1 MILYNKTFDNI
12 KTIGFNFPIED
23 AYFCKG
29 NFAVVADGITRDF
42 TGYKNTRGVSPLELA
57 THYPNPSGAE
67 YASKEICKS
76 FENDYNKIIN
86 NELSLKGAF
95 INANKKVKELNDK
108 YIKECD
114 YLENDYYGAVASAAY
129 IHNNVLY
136 YSYVCD
142 CGIAVFNNKGEL
154 KFKTN
159 DDMASVDSH
168 FDTSPYE
175 WYDPEARVIVRRDYR
190 NKPNNKY
197 SYGALTGEKEFENF
211 IREGSINLEK
221 DDLVIVYS
229 DGFSSYLVEKD
240 FYKNF
245 TILNKE
251 EFEDYINKM
260 SKTDYEKYGREKT
273 VIIIENK

>member
-1 MILYNKTFDNI
+1 MILYSKTFDNI

-23 AYFCKG
+23 AYFCKD

-42 TGYKNTRGVSPLELA
+42 TGIKNTREVSPLELV
-57 THYPNPSGAE
+57 THYPNPSGAT
-67 YASKEICKS
+67 YASEEICKS
-76 FENDYNKIIN
+76 FENDYDKIIN
-86 NELSLKGAF
+86 NKLSLKEAF

-114 YLENDYYGAVASAAY
+114 YLENDYYGAVASTAF
-129 IHNNVLY
+129 INNNVLY

-142 CGIAVFNNKGEL
+142 CGIAVFNNNGEL

-168 FDTSPYE
+168 FDTTPFD
-175 WYDPEARVIVRRDYR
+175 WNDPEARVIVRRDYR
-190 NKPNNKY
+190 NKPDNIY
-197 SYGALTGEKEFENF
+197 SYGALTGEKEFEHY
-211 IREGSINLEK
+211 IREGSINLDK
-221 DDLVIVYS
+221 GDLVVVYS
-229 DGFSSYLVEKD
+229 DGFSNYLEEKD

-245 TILNKE
+245 TTLSKE
-251 EFEDYINKM
+251 DFKEYLDKLSKSDYN
-260 SKTDYEKYGREKT
+260 KYGKERT